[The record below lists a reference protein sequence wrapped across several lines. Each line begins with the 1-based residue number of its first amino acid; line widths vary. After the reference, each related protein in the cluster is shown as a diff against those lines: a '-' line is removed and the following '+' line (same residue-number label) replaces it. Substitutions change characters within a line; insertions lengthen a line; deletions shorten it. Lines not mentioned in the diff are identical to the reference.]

1 MELIIAIAALF
12 LSVLIFF
19 WLLKIVKTTIQT
31 AIFVAIIVLLLQV
44 FFGIGPQQVFQQ
56 VSQIFQS
63 ILDVLLGG
71 QQ

>member
-44 FFGIGPQQVFQQ
+44 FFGIGPEQVFQQ

-63 ILDVLLGG
+63 IWGLLTGSE
-71 QQ
+71 